1 MLGTSQLTLSYS
13 TQYSTVQYSTVPT
26 WHPGWV
32 RLPSYVTNCAV
43 AGTSED
49 RDTAVRAVE
58 VPGQQTCQ
66 RWLTML
72 GFGNLFRN
80 FL

>member
-1 MLGTSQLTLSYS
+1 MLGTSQLTLS
-13 TQYSTVQYSTVPT
+13 

-43 AGTSED
+43 IGTSED
-49 RDTAVRAVE
+49 RDTAVSAVE
-58 VPGQQTCQ
+58 VPGQQT
-66 RWLTML
+66 ML
-72 GFGNLFRN
+72 GFGSVFHS